1 MDLFSVLLRTLYM
14 EMRMSSVTPLTPS
27 TIHIL
32 RRAGTYL
39 MLDGYT
45 FQLFLTNFPASG
57 PSLVLPAGGSVIGEI
72 FSGAPAQAPPPCPCV
87 STGSLVLLGAGTL
100 TPVAGAFAYT
110 TSFPDVHLIPN
121 ETYFVGFQ
129 NVQGLLVNFTFYQD
143 PPATALG
150 GVYYDFGTDWN
161 PSNTFNQGP
170 KTGAVSQPI
179 LEFIGNHSVGDSV
192 GVPGPMAGT
201 GLPGL
206 VLACGGVLG
215 WWRSRQKTRAGQW
228 CGDEIEDVKAAGNAH
243 SSSRPSFSMS

>member
-1 MDLFSVLLRTLYM
+1 MSAKRVALKAGLFGLIFGIAAHPLYGNADVVSDSINAQYDPYLAASWNVPDVGWIYIPTFSYKLSGIGTKFGSSDG
-14 EMRMSSVTPLTPS
+14 RSVT
-27 TIHIL
+27 
-32 RRAGTYL
+32 A
-39 MLDGYT
+39 
-45 FQLFLTNFPASG
+45 
-57 PSLVLPAGGSVIGEI
+57 EI

-121 ETYFVGFQ
+121 ETYFVWFQ

-170 KTGAVSQPI
+170 ETGAVSQPI
-179 LEFIGNHSVGDSV
+179 LEFIGNHSVG
-192 GVPGPMAGT
+192 VPGPMAGT

-206 VLACGGVLG
+206 VLLACGGVLG
-215 WWRSRQKTRAGQW
+215 WWRWRQKTRAGQW
-228 CGDEIEDVKAAGNAH
+228 CGELYIAAHLEG
-243 SSSRPSFSMS
+243 